1 MCMHGSREARYVAHA
16 QAPYSLI
23 LWQNGNFLHRLTDSP
38 AGVTWITDIVACLQ
52 IQTSRQRAIM
62 LVHAYPFVTH
72 KDKLVS
78 VLAEQ
83 HGEPSVQSLLSDIT
97 KTDLQ
102 HAADWQQAV
111 DYLNTITVAAMH
123 LHQPLL

>member
-1 MCMHGSREARYVAHA
+1 M
-16 QAPYSLI
+16 
-23 LWQNGNFLHRLTDSP
+23 
-38 AGVTWITDIVACLQ
+38 
-52 IQTSRQRAIM
+52 
-62 LVHAYPFVTH
+62 
-72 KDKLVS
+72 
-78 VLAEQ
+78 
-83 HGEPSVQSLLSDIT
+83 QSLLSDIT

>member
-1 MCMHGSREARYVAHA
+1 MAHA

-83 HGEPSVQSLLSDIT
+83 HGSPQCSPCFQISPKPTSSMLLTGSR
-97 KTDLQ
+97 
-102 HAADWQQAV
+102 
-111 DYLNTITVAAMH
+111 
-123 LHQPLL
+123 P

>member
-1 MCMHGSREARYVAHA
+1 MLPILLAH
-16 QAPYSLI
+16 I
-23 LWQNGNFLHRLTDSP
+23 
-38 AGVTWITDIVACLQ
+38 ITAVGACLQ
-52 IQTSRQRAIM
+52 VQTSRQRAIM
-62 LVHAYPFVTH
+62 LVHAYPFITH

-83 HGEPSVQSLLSDIT
+83 HREPSVQSLLSDTT

-102 HAADWQQAV
+102 HAADWQQAAE
-111 DYLNTITVAAMH
+111 YLNTITVATMH

>member
-1 MCMHGSREARYVAHA
+1 MWHMHKL
-16 QAPYSLI
+16 LI
-23 LWQNGNFLHRLTDSP
+23 GCLAKWECSALTDLTVLPILP
-38 AGVTWITDIVACLQ
+38 AHIITVVGVCLQ

-62 LVHAYPFVTH
+62 LVHAYPFITH

-83 HGEPSVQSLLSDIT
+83 HREPSVQSLLSDIT

-102 HAADWQQAV
+102 HAADWQQAA
-111 DYLNTITVAAMH
+111 DYLNTITVATMH